1 MSFNTKPLLDSQH
14 EFIYFTGKIS
24 KHVLSK
30 KDEKLIGVNVNDIR
44 VLDKFY
50 KDEFSMIVQKLQ
62 KKNVKLYK
70 KEIPRPFLILFAPK
84 TLNRC
89 LENIDK
95 YPVDTYVKFKV
106 DMGHKKIKDKKEEI
120 INVAD
125 MELYDNHPK
134 NIEKKY
140 GTGIFINSKF
150 TPVEDLEFNSP
161 ALISLLDKIYDSK
174 SKDINDILS
183 LNKLINKWLAKGIEL
198 QKKKEYEIERM
209 KLENKK
215 KEEVKQTSEALVKAL
230 QSVKSIYDE
239 TIQQS

>member
-1 MSFNTKPLLDSQH
+1 MTFNTKPLLDSQH

-24 KHVLSK
+24 KHVVSK
-30 KDEKLIGVNVNDIR
+30 KDEKLIGVNVNDIQ

-50 KDEFSMIVQKLQ
+50 KDEFSMIVTKLQ
-62 KKNVKLYK
+62 KKNLTLYK
-70 KEIPRPFLILFAPK
+70 KKIPRPFLILFAPK

-95 YPVDTYVKFKV
+95 YPVNTYVKFKV

-125 MELYDNHPK
+125 MEIYDNHYR
-134 NIEKKY
+134 NTEKIY

-150 TPVEDLEFNSP
+150 TSIEDLEFNSP
-161 ALISLLDKIYDSK
+161 ILISLLDKIYDLK
-174 SKDINDILS
+174 SKDINDILN

-198 QKKKEYEIERM
+198 QKGKEYEIERV

-215 KEEVKQTSEALVKAL
+215 REEVKQTSEALVKAL